1 MRAWKRLWGQVARS
15 EHLLARKVAEKDG
28 DGDGNGD
35 GNGNGDLPASSKI
48 LSSSS
53 LVTSNLSV
61 SVSATSSK
69 QLGDAAH
76 VSGPESAWTG
86 LPAVSLRHLSEAS
99 VLLATR
105 DKTDRLQVRPG

>member
-15 EHLLARKVAEKDG
+15 EHLLARKVAEKDS
-28 DGDGNGD
+28 D
-35 GNGNGDLPASSKI
+35 GNGDLPASSKI

-61 SVSATSSK
+61 SVSATSSQ

-105 DKTDRLQVRPG
+105 DKTDRLQVRLG